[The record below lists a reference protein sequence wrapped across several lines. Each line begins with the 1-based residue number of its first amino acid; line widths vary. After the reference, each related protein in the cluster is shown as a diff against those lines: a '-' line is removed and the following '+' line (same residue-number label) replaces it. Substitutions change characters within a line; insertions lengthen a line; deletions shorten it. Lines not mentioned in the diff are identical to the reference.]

1 MSFARKFGDKC
12 GNKLIDTATKTKI
25 DTAKITSTRVVLK
38 KSDATGDLIG
48 CKITDKIKTKEK

>member
-12 GNKLIDTATKTKI
+12 GNKLIDIATKTKI

-48 CKITDKIKTKEK
+48 RKITDKIKTKEK